1 MKVSKQFQKE
11 NQALVFICQ
20 DKPHI
25 RNAAL
30 SRFIKRNEKMFRWM
44 AYPYTSA
51 NNDQDEF
58 EDAINIVRAAVSETI
73 DKYDRNKN
81 VLFVSYFAYIVH
93 GKLSHWLKYKKGLF
107 PTRNVTVKFGSLK
120 ESGVKKIRT
129 DSIGQTTKGSKFYF
143 INEEV
148 LSSRVMDNRIMGEHS
163 SSGSQKGGIVERLFM
178 EWLDAP
184 VSKRLKN
191 RAASVR
197 GKRVIKYHLCE
208 GLGLREIGIMEG
220 ISHEMVR
227 QILEKDMPFL
237 RRDMLVNLHR
247 VRGYV

>member
-20 DKPHI
+20 DKPHL
-25 RNAAL
+25 RDAAL

-58 EDAINIVRAAVSETI
+58 DDAMNIVRAAVSEAL

-81 VLFVSYFAYIVH
+81 VLFVSYFAYVVH
-93 GKLSHWLKYKKGLF
+93 GKLNYWLKYQKGLF
-107 PTRNVTVKFGSLK
+107 PTRNVMVKFGSRK
-120 ESGVKKIRT
+120 EDAVKKIRT
-129 DSIGQTTKGSKFYF
+129 DIIGQSVKGSKFYF
-143 INEEV
+143 MNEEV
-148 LSSRVMDNRIMGEHS
+148 LSGKVMDNRIMGEHS
-163 SSGSQKGGIVERLFM
+163 SSGSQKGGLIERLFL

-184 VSKRLKN
+184 IPKTCKKK
-191 RAASVR
+191 AASVR

-208 GLGLREIGIMEG
+208 GLGLREIGIIEG
-220 ISHEMVR
+220 VSHEMVR
-227 QILEKDMPFL
+227 LILEKDMPFL
-237 RRDMLVNLHR
+237 RRDMLVNLSR
-247 VRGYV
+247 VKGYV